1 MSPSP
6 ASTTSAARW
15 RVIIA
20 TEAVAKHLTPETQS
34 RYTTNCMIKHLGE
47 PIDIAYMALYLASD
61 ESKYVTAHVMNVSG
75 GWM

>member
-1 MSPSP
+1 
-6 ASTTSAARW
+6 
-15 RVIIA
+15 
-20 TEAVAKHLTPETQS
+20 
-34 RYTTNCMIKHLGE
+34 MIKRLGE